1 MSTRRMSARGSVL
14 ANQLA
19 HQEGV
24 FLSIVNYLFPLP
36 PIKETRTA
44 PLTTSAPL
52 SDDLAQEFGH
62 NAISTQKYT
71 WLVTRKKV

>member
-14 ANQLA
+14 ANQA